1 MEEKSSQN
9 LGEEVEGKRSFGRPS
24 HEWEDNIQM
33 DLKKIGY
40 KCADWI
46 HVAVD
51 MDQWLAFMH
60 TVS

>member
-1 MEEKSSQN
+1 
-9 LGEEVEGKRSFGRPS
+9 LGEEVEGKRSFGRSS

-51 MDQWLAFMH
+51 IDQWLAFMH